1 MRTEEYMKI
10 LEERI
15 LRDGKFLPGGVIKV
29 DSFLNHQM
37 DVPLLDKIGSEFF
50 KIFSGFEV
58 TKILTVEAS
67 GIGVACL
74 AALYFGVPV
83 VFAKKSEAKNLSDN
97 VYSSCVHSFTRG
109 RDFTIRVDKNYI
121 TSDDRVL
128 ILDDFLA
135 SGKAVFGMMDIV
147 EQAGAE
153 LCGVG
158 ICIEKAFQSGGEQ
171 LRQMGVNLH
180 SLVIVD
186 IDESGN
192 YYFKE
197 TD

>member
-1 MRTEEYMKI
+1 MKI